1 MLFMFGAAMGS
12 VLVYGM
18 LIRDREFPAW
28 TPSDR
33 IKEEITWDSILVD
46 PSLDLHLDQAAIV
59 NSVNGADIHFDK
71 SKVRTEPCRTY
82 LMTTEDL
89 HDMTI
94 SICDSVATIVA
105 YD

>member
-33 IKEEITWDSILVD
+33 IKEEITWDSVHVD
-46 PSLDLHLDQAAIV
+46 PSLNLKMDQAAIEYA
-59 NSVNGADIHFDK
+59 VNGADIHFDK

-89 HDMTI
+89 HEMSI
-94 SICDSVATIVA
+94 SICDSVATIIA

>member
-1 MLFMFGAAMGS
+1 MLFMFGVGIGC

-33 IKEEITWDSILVD
+33 IKEEITWDSIHIDPNVD
-46 PSLDLHLDQAAIV
+46 LKMDQTALKEA
-59 NSVNGADIHFDK
+59 VNGADIHFDR
-71 SKVRTEPCRTY
+71 SKVRDEPCRTY
-82 LMTTEDL
+82 LMTTLDQ
-89 HDMTI
+89 HDMSI
-94 SICDSVATIVA
+94 SICDSVATVVA

>member
-1 MLFMFGAAMGS
+1 MLFMFGTAMGS

-33 IKEEITWDSILVD
+33 IKEEITWDSVHVD
-46 PSLDLHLDQAAIV
+46 PSLNLKMDQAAIEYA
-59 NSVNGADIHFDK
+59 VNGADIHFDI

-89 HDMTI
+89 HEMSI
-94 SICDSVATIVA
+94 SICDSVATIIA

>member
-1 MLFMFGAAMGS
+1 MIGAAMGS

-46 PSLDLHLDQAAIV
+46 RSLNLQMNQADIV
-59 NSVNGADIHFDK
+59 DAVNGADIHFDK
-71 SKVRTEPCRTY
+71 SKVRTKPCRTY

-89 HDMTI
+89 HEMTI
-94 SICDSVATIVA
+94 SICDSVATLVA

>member
-18 LIRDREFPAW
+18 LIRDRVFPAW

-33 IKEEITWDSILVD
+33 IKEEITWDSIQVDPTLNLKLSQQELVD
-46 PSLDLHLDQAAIV
+46 A
-59 NSVNGADIHFDK
+59 VNGADIHFDR
-71 SKVRTEPCRTY
+71 SKVRTKPCRIY
-82 LMTTEDL
+82 LMTTQDL
-89 HDMTI
+89 HEMTI
-94 SICDSVATIVA
+94 AICDSVATVTD